1 MMVGTVAYMP
11 PEQAMGGK
19 ITTKAD
25 LYSLG
30 AMLCE
35 IMTGRPPFVGDD
47 SVAIIG
53 QNINTPPVSSAGIS
67 SLVNFVKDIAAC
79 IYHILSELQKH
90 FGNSLKEIC
99 TRICHYVPTITS

>member
-1 MMVGTVAYMP
+1 VKSALKQLQGTDLGENGIRANI
-11 PEQAMGGK
+11 PE
-19 ITTKAD
+19 
-25 LYSLG
+25 
-30 AMLCE
+30 
-35 IMTGRPPFVGDD
+35 
-47 SVAIIG
+47 
-53 QNINTPPVSSAGIS
+53 VSSAGIS